1 MMYRSGMRR
10 ISVRYDVIRKGSRVS
25 QLYAKTPATV
35 NMIAD
40 AQLKTYITGSFAQN
54 DEMDLLNDH
63 IRPYLV
69 IDGVAYPVG
78 DYVVSVAESVMTN
91 TGKETR
97 IEAYDQSLIVSQN
110 HLDKRASFAAGAL
123 YIDVIQDLLQSCG
136 IIMVMAD
143 PNDAAL
149 ATVREDWEVGTSYL
163 DIVNDLLAE
172 INFKPLWFDNEGF
185 ARLQKNIAPSASNID
200 FEYRADSMSILSA
213 DATSVLDVYNAPNVF
228 IVEVANPDLP
238 ESMRAVSINEDPGSI
253 LSTVRRGRRIVAP
266 LERLDNI
273 SSQEALQEYADNKR
287 LQSMLS
293 TDTITFE
300 TALEPGHGIGNIVAV
315 HHPDFR
321 GIYQETE
328 WAMTLA
334 PGALMRH
341 KARRIVYL

>member
-1 MMYRSGMRR
+1 MTYNNGVRR
-10 ISVRYDVIRKGSRVS
+10 VSVRYDVVRKGVKVT
-25 QLYAKTPATV
+25 QLYAKVPASIS
-35 NMIAD
+35 MISD
-40 AQLKTYITGSFAQN
+40 AQLKTYITGTFANN
-54 DEMDLLNDH
+54 DEIDLLNDH
-63 IRPYLV
+63 IRPFLIV
-69 IDGVAYPVG
+69 DDAAYPLG
-78 DYVVSVAESVMTN
+78 DYVISVAETTMSGAGTAMY
-91 TGKETR
+91 
-97 IEAYDQSLIVSQN
+97 IEAYDQSLIASQN
-110 HLDKRASFAAGAL
+110 RLDKRVSFAAGSL
-123 YIDVIQDLLQSCG
+123 YVDTIQGLLQNCG
-136 IIMVMAD
+136 ITMVMAD
-143 PNDAAL
+143 PNESTL

-185 ARLQKNIAPSASNID
+185 ARLQKNIAPSASNIA
-200 FEYRADSMSILSA
+200 FEYRANEMSILSA

-228 IVEVANPDLP
+228 IVEVSNPDLP
-238 ESMRAVSINEDPGSI
+238 EPMRAVSVNEDPGSI
-253 LSTVRRGRRIVAP
+253 LSTIRRGRRIVAP

-300 TALEPGHGIGNIVAV
+300 TALEPGHGVGDVVAV
-315 HHPDFR
+315 HHPDFS

-328 WAMTLA
+328 WEMTLS